1 MWFSQ
6 AEREPRRA
14 SSPVPG
20 EQQRGRGPGRWG
32 CGPAPRSPG
41 RRCSVPAPSRALP
54 PGRAEGRPARPGHR
68 QFTAPGLRLPASVTI
83 TVCKALPADAHRAD
97 PAARC
102 GRARSAAIGVP
113 GPGITGHPTEGPRG
127 PGPIVFQLRQLG
139 GLPTHREVPTT
150 RRLGPGPCPYGT
162 SLTQGAR
169 GSRARVRRYG
179 QGLCPREQRPAGRGI
194 ATVPASPG
202 PAPLRHFLGRRPPRG
217 KRNSVVFAALRARGW
232 GTPLPG
238 LLPPRPQSRP
248 RRPKSPGVPQGA
260 PEPPR

>member
-41 RRCSVPAPSRALP
+41 RRCRVPAPSRALP

-150 RRLGPGPCPYGT
+150 AAPRPRPLPLRDLPDPGRAGKSSKGPPIWTRTLSP
-162 SLTQGAR
+162 GA
-169 GSRARVRRYG
+169 A
-179 QGLCPREQRPAGRGI
+179 PAGRGI

-232 GTPLPG
+232 GAPLPG